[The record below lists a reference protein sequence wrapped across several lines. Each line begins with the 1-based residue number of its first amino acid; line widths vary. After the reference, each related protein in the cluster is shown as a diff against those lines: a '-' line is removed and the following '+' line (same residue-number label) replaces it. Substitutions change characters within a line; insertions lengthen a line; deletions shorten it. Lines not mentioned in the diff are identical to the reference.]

1 MLEVQELLSVL
12 AQAGKGLLDMHRS
25 QLVHLDVKEN
35 NVLVHW
41 DEDKGRYIGMV
52 WRGRGGRG
60 SGQAGLWEPWLAM
73 PRPLMRDRGCML
85 RWDY

>member
-1 MLEVQELLSVL
+1 ML

-52 WRGRGGRG
+52 GRGRGGEGLRTG
-60 SGQAGLWEPWLAM
+60 WSLGALAGNA
-73 PRPLMRDRGCML
+73 
-85 RWDY
+85 